1 MKREDDEKRNNET
14 ENENEEYYFVLPVLF
29 DENFELALALF
40 FAVAGREIRDSRF
53 VCRLACDSFET
64 GFLDGMSLTFLEPKE
79 PCSVGAL

>member
-1 MKREDDEKRNNET
+1 MKREKMKT
-14 ENENEEYYFVLPVLF
+14 KNEEYYFVLPVLF

-64 GFLDGMSLTFLEPKE
+64 GFLDGVVVVVVVVVVVIHSMSLIW
-79 PCSVGAL
+79 